1 MAKYSSDE
9 ARWRVRMKRVLRLNK
24 FDSSYINNLETSE
37 LETIVTPFQ
46 AALEVM
52 VIQFTA
58 ANTQRAICPQL
69 SLELGL

>member
-9 ARWRVRMKRVLRLNK
+9 ARWRVRMKRVLRLNG
-24 FDSSYINNLETSE
+24 FPSSYVNDLDTRE

-46 AALEVM
+46 AALEAM

-58 ANTQRAICPQL
+58 ANK
-69 SLELGL
+69 